1 MNGITIENKGKQ
13 HKIRRKLDNNV
24 TSTENQGKHHTIH
37 KKLGTQR
44 NIHRK
49 LGKTPYDTQKTRNTT
64 QHPHVTSTENQGK
77 HHTIHKKLGTQRN
90 IHTIQETAMQNPQ
103 KAIENNVKIH
113 MIDPYKQ
120 A

>member
-13 HKIRRKLDNNV
+13 HKIRRKLDNN
-24 TSTENQGKHHTIH
+24 
-37 KKLGTQR
+37 
-44 NIHRK
+44 
-49 LGKTPYDTQKTRNTT
+49 
-64 QHPHVTSTENQGK
+64 VTSTENQGK